1 MKVAVFGDIS
11 TFQLFLLSSLIPSV
25 FIYLWSLIT
34 GDIKVRLV
42 HSSADITA
50 NVEGKCLPLLSEF

>member
-34 GDIKVRLV
+34 GDIKVRLI

-50 NVEGKCLPLLSEF
+50 KCKC